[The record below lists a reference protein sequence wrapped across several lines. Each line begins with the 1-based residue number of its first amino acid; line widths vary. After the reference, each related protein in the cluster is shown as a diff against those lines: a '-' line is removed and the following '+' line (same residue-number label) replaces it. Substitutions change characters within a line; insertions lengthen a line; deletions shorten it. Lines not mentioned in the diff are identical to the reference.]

1 MSRRA
6 RSTPTLIDTIPEW
19 DSMAHLNIC
28 LAIQDSFGIQLDMD
42 TIGELTSVAAL
53 AKLVD
58 KARAAVF
65 AGNAPRSGALPVKTK
80 ARPLRIRRYQRRCRR
95 MRLAVLALATQ
106 HELGADLAQR
116 HASQAAQFLAQLAD
130 IEGVRPLAQ

>member
-1 MSRRA
+1 MSA
-6 RSTPTLIDTIPEW
+6 VAKIIALIATELDVPSAKINAKSSIDTVPEW

-58 KARAAVF
+58 KA
-65 AGNAPRSGALPVKTK
+65 K
-80 ARPLRIRRYQRRCRR
+80 A
-95 MRLAVLALATQ
+95 
-106 HELGADLAQR
+106 
-116 HASQAAQFLAQLAD
+116 
-130 IEGVRPLAQ
+130 

>member
-1 MSRRA
+1 MSA
-6 RSTPTLIDTIPEW
+6 IAKIIALVAAELDVPAGKINAKSSIDTIPEW

-58 KARAAVF
+58 NARA
-65 AGNAPRSGALPVKTK
+65 
-80 ARPLRIRRYQRRCRR
+80 
-95 MRLAVLALATQ
+95 
-106 HELGADLAQR
+106 
-116 HASQAAQFLAQLAD
+116 
-130 IEGVRPLAQ
+130 